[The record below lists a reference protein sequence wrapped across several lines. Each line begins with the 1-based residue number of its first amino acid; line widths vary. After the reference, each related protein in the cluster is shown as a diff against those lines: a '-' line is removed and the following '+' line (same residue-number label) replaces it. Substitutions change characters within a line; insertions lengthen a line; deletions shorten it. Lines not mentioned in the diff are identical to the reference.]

1 MLNSFFKYA
10 SGRWSNTIVS
20 SSDPLPVEIIGG
32 GYDLSTLI
40 VEDSLG
46 TKFIRR
52 ELINTEGIV
61 TIVYEDFDGLSAV
74 PVAPITIASTVLPV
88 GASTSAKQDELQG
101 SQGTGSS
108 YDPPTGGSGAFGWLS
123 GTYKEIVSGIK
134 LKFGGTD
141 VSASNPL
148 PVSGGNFTYTKDNT
162 GTTPLTA
169 SWALVKTTT
178 SETKALRMSAACD
191 ASSYDIEYTFV
202 EAEASAP
209 TDAHGQALLAGDDFV
224 AGIPIGDI
232 YARSASSQK
241 LIVWSA

>member
-10 SGRWSNTIVS
+10 SGRWSNAIVS

-88 GASTSAKQDELQG
+88 GASTSAKQDELRG
-101 SQGTGSS
+101 TQGTDSS
-108 YDPPTGGSGAFGWLS
+108 YDPPTGGSGVFGWLS

-134 LKFGGTD
+134 LKIGGDRKSTRL
-141 VSASNPL
+141 N
-148 PVSGGNFTYTKDNT
+148 
-162 GTTPLTA
+162 
-169 SWALVKTTT
+169 
-178 SETKALRMSAACD
+178 
-191 ASSYDIEYTFV
+191 SS
-202 EAEASAP
+202 
-209 TDAHGQALLAGDDFV
+209 H
-224 AGIPIGDI
+224 
-232 YARSASSQK
+232 
-241 LIVWSA
+241 